1 MHVYFSEELENS
13 PNFSFK
19 PAVSLHLCLKRFM
32 KRPPTSMGH
41 IYCPSLQACS
51 FFVVS
56 IGEAVPWI
64 FNSVLGPSLQKIH
77 QGPGICPEKVEV
89 KGLELKSYEEWWREL
104 GLFSLEKRRL
114 RGGLIA
120 LYNSRKEVVVE
131 VGIFSLVSVIER
143 GGMASSCA
151 WGDSGSVLG
160 NIFSQKERWGIG
172 TGTGCPGKC

>member
-1 MHVYFSEELENS
+1 
-13 PNFSFK
+13 
-19 PAVSLHLCLKRFM
+19 
-32 KRPPTSMGH
+32 
-41 IYCPSLQACS
+41 
-51 FFVVS
+51 
-56 IGEAVPWI
+56 
-64 FNSVLGPSLQKIH
+64 
-77 QGPGICPEKVEV
+77 VEV

-131 VGIFSLVSVIER
+131 VGLFSLVSVIER

-160 NIFSQKERWGIG
+160 NIFSQKER
-172 TGTGCPGKC
+172 